1 MGLCKCPKRKVT
13 NLFCFEHRVNV
24 CEHCLV
30 ANHAKCIVQSYLQ
43 WLQDSDY
50 NPNCRLCNI
59 PLAARET
66 TRLICYDLFH
76 WACLNERAAQLP
88 RNTAPAGYQCPSCS
102 GPIFPPTNLAGPVA
116 SALREKLATVN
127 WARAGLGLPLIDEL
141 VSPEPEP
148 LNTSEFS
155 DWSSFNASGSP
166 EQEETA
172 SASAAPTFYSQVP
185 RPPASPSRPEQH
197 TVIHM
202 GNPEPLTHA
211 SAPRKVYDTRDDER
225 APGLH
230 RDYDDDKYRRRPA
243 LGWLAQLLSPGP
255 RPQWLSSRYWMA
267 RNSRDRRLKNMAP
280 LSTGQRREPPSA
292 LPAPSLLCLCVPKL
306 PLPESTFLPYLLRM
320 VREKQRRNLSYVIS
334 A

>member
-30 ANHAKCIVQSYLQ
+30 ANHTKCIVQSYLQ

-59 PLAARET
+59 PLANRET
-66 TRLICYDLFH
+66 TRLVCYDLFH

-88 RNTAPAGYQCPSCS
+88 RNTAPAGYQCPTCS
-102 GPIFPPTNLAGPVA
+102 GPIFPSNNLAGPVA

-127 WARAGLGLPLIDEL
+127 WARAGLGLPLIDEV

-148 LNTSEFS
+148 LNTSDFS
-155 DWSSFNASGSP
+155 DWSSFNASGTA
-166 EQEETA
+166 EQEEIT
-172 SASAAPTFYSQVP
+172 SASAAPSFYSQVP

-211 SAPRKVYDTRDDER
+211 SAPRKVYDTRDDDR
-225 APGLH
+225 SPGLH
-230 RDYDDDKYRRRPA
+230 GDCDDDKYRRRPA
-243 LGWLAQLLSPGP
+243 LGWLAQLLRSRAGSRKRPLTLLQRAGLLLLLGLLGFLALLALMSRLGRAAADSDPNLDPLMNPHIRVGP
-255 RPQWLSSRYWMA
+255 S
-267 RNSRDRRLKNMAP
+267 
-280 LSTGQRREPPSA
+280 
-292 LPAPSLLCLCVPKL
+292 
-306 PLPESTFLPYLLRM
+306 
-320 VREKQRRNLSYVIS
+320 
-334 A
+334 

>member
-1 MGLCKCPKRKVT
+1 MGCGT
-13 NLFCFEHRVNV
+13 NAGVSGGGIYAGAVAQNVEGRVDYGTLQV
-24 CEHCLV
+24 PQEEGDQPVLLRTPGQRLR
-30 ANHAKCIVQSYLQ
+30 ALPGSQSRQ
-43 WLQDSDY
+43 
-50 NPNCRLCNI
+50 
-59 PLAARET
+59 
-66 TRLICYDLFH
+66 DLFH

-172 SASAAPTFYSQVP
+172 SASAAPAFYSQVP

-230 RDYDDDKYRRRPA
+230 RDCDDDKYRRRPA
-243 LGWLAQLLSPGP
+243 LGWLAQLLRSRAGSRKRPLTLLQRAGLLLLLGLLGFLALLALMSRLGRAAADSDPNLDPLMNPHIRVGP
-255 RPQWLSSRYWMA
+255 S
-267 RNSRDRRLKNMAP
+267 
-280 LSTGQRREPPSA
+280 
-292 LPAPSLLCLCVPKL
+292 
-306 PLPESTFLPYLLRM
+306 
-320 VREKQRRNLSYVIS
+320 
-334 A
+334 